1 MLVVSDASPVNVL
14 IRIGQMGVLPVLFKA
29 VVVPTAVAEE
39 MTRPST
45 PQIVRDWMAH
55 PPNWFSIRTPSSPTN
70 PTILRHRGERD
81 AIRLAQEIH
90 ADALLLDEEKAR
102 TEALALGVAVIGTV
116 GVLQR
121 AADQGLITNLKAVH
135 DQLRQAKF
143 HVHEKILHDSLTRH
157 LAFRQARQNAP
168 SAD

>member
-14 IRIGQMGVLPVLFKA
+14 IRIGQIGVLPALFKA

-55 PPNWFSIRTPSSPTN
+55 MPAWLTVRAPHIAVN
-70 PTILRHRGERD
+70 PAMLRHRGERD
-81 AIRLAQEIH
+81 AISLAQEIH
-90 ADALLLDEEKAR
+90 ADALLVDEEKAR
-102 TEALALGVAVIGTV
+102 AEALALGVAVIGTV

-121 AADQGLITNLKAVH
+121 AADQGLIADLQAVH
-135 DQLRQAKF
+135 ESLRQARF
-143 HVHEKILHDSLTRH
+143 HVSEKILHDSLARH
-157 LAFRQARQNAP
+157 LAFKQARRNQP
-168 SAD
+168 HTH